1 MPKSRKRR
9 KTKNTASRP
18 VDWGGAQPADH
29 TRKDRRVLVVVLVL
43 LLAGGAYWAWSW
55 IGAQRDFDGL
65 VAKGQGALASVVTD
79 PNDGTGHVTGALSY
93 DSEFPTSGAHRPI
106 WTTAGFYDAP
116 QPKALLVHALEH
128 GNIVIYY
135 EQPTAAARQQMAD
148 WADLY
153 PGQWDGVV
161 VTPFRGLGETVVLTA
176 WRKTFRLDPWDAAA
190 AAAFIDAYRG
200 RGPENPVR

>member
-1 MPKSRKRR
+1 MPKSRKR
-9 KTKNTASRP
+9 KKKNAASGS
-18 VDWGGAQPADH
+18 VDWSGGPKPADRG
-29 TRKDRRVLVVVLVL
+29 RKDRRVLIVVLVL
-43 LLAGGAYWAWSW
+43 LLAGGGYWAWSW
-55 IGAQRDFDGL
+55 IGAQREFDAL
-65 VAKGQGALASVVTD
+65 VADGQGALDGVVTD
-79 PNDGTGHVTGALSY
+79 RNDGTGHVTGAISY
-93 DSEFPTSGAHRPI
+93 ASDFPTSGAHRPI

-135 EQPTAAARQQMAD
+135 DQPTTEARGQMAD

-153 PGQWDGVV
+153 SGQWDGVV
-161 VTPFRGLGETVVLTA
+161 VTPFRGLGAAVVLTA
-176 WRKTFRLDPWDAAA
+176 WRKTFRLDPWDASA

>member
-1 MPKSRKRR
+1 MPKSRKR
-9 KTKNTASRP
+9 KKKQTAARP
-18 VDWGGAQPADH
+18 VDWGGGAQPAERK
-29 TRKDRRVLVVVLVL
+29 RKDRRVLIVVLVL

-55 IGAQRDFDGL
+55 IGAQRDFDAL
-65 VAKGQGALASVVTD
+65 LADGQGALDRVVTD
-79 PNDGTGHVTGALSY
+79 PNDGTGHVTGAVSY
-93 DSEFPTSGAHRPI
+93 GSEFPTSGAHRPV
-106 WTTAGFYDAP
+106 WTTADFYDAP
-116 QPKALLVHALEH
+116 QPKATLVHALEH

-135 EQPTAAARQQMAD
+135 DQPATAARQQMGD

-153 PGQWDGVV
+153 AGQWDGVV
-161 VTPFRGLGETVVLTA
+161 VTSFRGLGAAVVLTA